1 MGLQEKANRPGWPA
15 GTPHLTPPRVRPGP
29 AGSSLAPL
37 SSFPLPAP
45 VGATCAWVGGRVQNA
60 TRGGKARRGRR
71 SPRPNPPL
79 GLGRSPAATTFQAFS
94 LYPPAKIINQ
104 RPHRTGT
111 RLTHRPTSTAP
122 QPGLEGG
129 EWRASAG
136 SAPHPRSR
144 PSPPPGHV
152 RHFSVIR
159 LPGPGVGDQTET
171 NAPRRAGRAAGR
183 GRAGRDAS
191 PVTHAGRIQI
201 PGTRRGGR
209 GPWGCCATTVST
221 L

>member
-1 MGLQEKANRPGWPA
+1 MEPLPYRPGDGGPCSSGPAGKANRPGWPA

-45 VGATCAWVGGRVQNA
+45 VGATGLVVGCRM
-60 TRGGKARRGRR
+60 RRGEEKRDDTGHR

-111 RLTHRPTSTAP
+111 HPTLTARRPRPLPSM
-122 QPGLEGG
+122 EGG
-129 EWRASAG
+129 EAGERARARHRTRAG
-136 SAPHPRSR
+136 AVRPH
-144 PSPPPGHV
+144 PPGHV
-152 RHFSVIR
+152 RHFSVIC
-159 LPGPGVGDQTET
+159 LLGPGQG
-171 NAPRRAGRAAGR
+171 
-183 GRAGRDAS
+183 
-191 PVTHAGRIQI
+191 
-201 PGTRRGGR
+201 
-209 GPWGCCATTVST
+209 
-221 L
+221 